1 MAREEGRKA
10 RRKGG
15 WKDGMMKG
23 REDERMNDATL
34 SRCHYFVA
42 GFGAKPGK
50 HPGKNQ
56 VQ

>member
-42 GFGAKPGK
+42 GFGAKSGK
-50 HPGKNQ
+50 HPGKSQ
-56 VQ
+56 D